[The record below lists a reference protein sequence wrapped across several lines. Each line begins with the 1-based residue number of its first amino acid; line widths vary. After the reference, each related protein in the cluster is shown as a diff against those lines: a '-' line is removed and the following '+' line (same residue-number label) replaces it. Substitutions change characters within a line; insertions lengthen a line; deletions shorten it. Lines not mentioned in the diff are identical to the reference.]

1 MISGGIDVNYFAHI
15 RVILEAKFGANL
27 LPAVL
32 CFSILPCKQIPAQ
45 RRQ

>member
-1 MISGGIDVNYFAHI
+1 MISGGTDVNYFAHI

-32 CFSILPCKQIPAQ
+32 CFSILPYRQIPAI